1 MPILKKGKRF
11 LICAGIFA
19 VCALLAWGSYFAFS
33 RTGLSVSIAPPIIVF
48 VILFTLIC
56 GIVSR
61 WVPQSRFLH
70 FFYFRDWKNKS
81 KILIITLVV
90 LFIVSTVLCALK
102 PSEEEMIE
110 MASEQVRREMKEDEN
125 RSIKRVSVTYQSL
138 YFVNYISFQST
149 TGDFSEKHVGF
160 VGEIYSADEG
170 TMNTVGNFIS
180 YTYRMLGCQQNVLYG
195 VKLTIFLTASS
206 VVCGLILSVFLAL
219 GKISRFKILSK
230 ICSGYIFF
238 FRGTPLLIQL
248 FCVYLAIP
256 GMIQGFSWKNF
267 ALSVF
272 PSVGAEA
279 VYWGAFIA
287 AFIAFSLNSAAY
299 CAEIVRAAIQSI
311 DKGQNEAAKALG
323 MSYGQTMSK
332 IIIPQSLGRL
342 VPPVANEFIMVLKD
356 ASLVFAISLQD
367 ITTISRNIATNEAS
381 FIVFLPALI
390 LFLIVTAFF
399 SMIFNK
405 LEKYFSKYY

>member
-1 MPILKKGKRF
+1 MKKGKRF
-11 LICAGIFA
+11 LICLGILA
-19 VCALLAWGSYFAFS
+19 VSAALAWVSYLAFT
-33 RTGLSVSIAPPIIVF
+33 RTGLSESIAPPVIVF
-48 VILFTLIC
+48 VILFTLVS
-56 GIVSR
+56 GIVSQ
-61 WVPQSRFLH
+61 WVPESTFLH
-70 FFYFRDWKNKS
+70 FFYFPHWERKS
-81 KILIITLVV
+81 KILVTTLCI
-90 LFIVSTVLCALK
+90 LFVIATVLCALK
-102 PSEEEMIE
+102 PTEAEMIE
-110 MASEQVRREMKEDEN
+110 MASEQVRSELKADEN

-138 YFVNYISFQST
+138 YFINYVSFQST
-149 TGDFSEKHVGF
+149 TGEFSEKHVGF
-160 VGEIYSADEG
+160 AGEIYSADEG
-170 TMNTVGNFIS
+170 AMKTVGDFVS
-180 YTYRMLGCQQNVLYG
+180 YTYRMLGCEQSVLYG
-195 VKLTIFLTASS
+195 VKLTVFLTASS
-206 VVCGLILSVFLAL
+206 VACGLILSVFLAL

-256 GMIQGFSWKNF
+256 GLVQGFSWKNF
-267 ALSVF
+267 ALSLF
-272 PSVGAEA
+272 PSIGAEA

-311 DKGQNEAAKALG
+311 DKGQYEAARALG
-323 MSYGQTMSK
+323 MTYGQTMSK

-342 VPPVANEFIMVLKD
+342 IPPVANEFIMVLKD

-367 ITTISRNIATNEAS
+367 ITTISKNIATNEGS

-399 SMIFNK
+399 SLIFNK

>member
-1 MPILKKGKRF
+1 MKKGKNF
-11 LICAGIFA
+11 FICLGILIAS
-19 VCALLAWGSYFAFS
+19 ALLAWASYFAFS
-33 RTGLSVSIAPPIIVF
+33 RAGLSESIAPPIIVF
-48 VILFTLIC
+48 VILFTLIS

-61 WVPQSRFLH
+61 WVPNSTFLH
-70 FFYFRDWKNKS
+70 FFYFPHWEKKNKV
-81 KILIITLVV
+81 LICALIV
-90 LFIVSTVLCALK
+90 LFVVATVLCAWK
-102 PSEEEMIE
+102 PTKAEMIE
-110 MASEQVRREMKEDEN
+110 MASEQVRNELKADEERN
-125 RSIKRVSVTYQSL
+125 IKRVSVTYQSL
-138 YFVNYISFQST
+138 YFINYVSFQST
-149 TGDFSEKHVGF
+149 TGEFSEKHVGF
-160 VGEIYSADEG
+160 AGEIYSADEG
-170 TMNTVGNFIS
+170 AMKTVGNFVS
-180 YTYRMLGCQQNVLYG
+180 YTYRMLGCEQSVLYG
-195 VKLTIFLTASS
+195 VKLTVFLTAAS
-206 VVCGLILSVFLAL
+206 VACGLIISIFLAL
-219 GKISRFKILSK
+219 GKISRFKLLSK

-256 GMIQGFSWKNF
+256 GMVQGFSWKNF
-267 ALSVF
+267 AQSLF

-279 VYWGAFIA
+279 VYYGAFIA

-367 ITTISRNIATNEAS
+367 ITTISKNIATNEGS

-399 SMIFNK
+399 SIIFNK

>member
-1 MPILKKGKRF
+1 MKKGKKF
-11 LICAGIFA
+11 LICLGILI
-19 VCALLAWGSYFAFS
+19 VSALLAWASYVAFS
-33 RTGLSVSIAPPIIVF
+33 RTGLSQSIAPPFIVF
-48 VILFTLIC
+48 VILFTLIS

-61 WVPQSRFLH
+61 WVPGFAFLH
-70 FFYFRDWKNKS
+70 FFYFPHWEKKS
-81 KILIITLVV
+81 KILISALCI
-90 LFIVSTVLCALK
+90 LFVIATALCALK
-102 PSEEEMIE
+102 PTEAQMVE
-110 MASEQVRREMKEDEN
+110 MASPQVRSELEADAD

-138 YFVNYISFQST
+138 YFINYISFQST
-149 TGDFSEKHVGF
+149 TGSFSEKYIGF
-160 VGEIYSADEG
+160 VGEIYHADEG
-170 TMNTVGNFIS
+170 ALELVGDFVS
-180 YTYRMLGCQQNVLYG
+180 YTYRMLGCEQSVLYG

-206 VVCGLILSVFLAL
+206 VACGLILSVFLAL
-219 GKISRFKILSK
+219 GKISRFKVLSK

-256 GMIQGFSWKNF
+256 GLVEGFSWKNF
-267 ALSVF
+267 ALSLF
-272 PSVGAEA
+272 PSIGAEA

-311 DKGQNEAAKALG
+311 DKGQYEAARALG
-323 MSYGQTMSK
+323 MTYGQTMSK

-342 VPPVANEFIMVLKD
+342 IPPVANEFIMVLKD

-367 ITTISRNIATNEAS
+367 ITTISKNIATNEGS

-399 SMIFNK
+399 SLIFNK